1 MFEWIEMDLYH
12 AIAAHE
18 FKTKN
23 ELFHLNSF
31 AGNMFGIGELSMDF
45 DILRRIR
52 SRTLS
57 RYFCRFLLKVCWL
70 LSMELKN
77 PHTHRDNAMLFAP
90 TFLTHSSSLQY
101 L

>member
-12 AIAAHE
+12 AIAAHK

-52 SRTLS
+52 SRTL
-57 RYFCRFLLKVCWL
+57 RADTFVGFCWKFVDCCQW
-70 LSMELKN
+70 S
-77 PHTHRDNAMLFAP
+77 
-90 TFLTHSSSLQY
+90 
-101 L
+101 